1 MNKLDILIIVVIA
14 VPVLIGIS
22 SGFLKNLFG
31 FIGIIAGLIIAT
43 KFNEQISDFFM
54 ALSIPGAI
62 SNGLAFMGVIIFFYI
77 AGGFI
82 AGKLSRLNTFTT
94 SLDKLLGGIFGALQG
109 LVIASLVLLFLKFF
123 NFISVD
129 TMAQSLLYGKI
140 VGIAPE
146 IIKILGNIFPF
157 IRSTFEGSE
166 FFKVN

>member
-1 MNKLDILIIVVIA
+1 LNKFDILIAVIVAI
-14 VPVLIGIS
+14 PVLIGIS

-43 KFNEQISDFFM
+43 RFNEQISDFFI

-62 SNGLAFMGVIIFFYI
+62 ANSLAFLGVIIFFYI

-82 AGKLSRLNTFTT
+82 ARKLSKINSFTS
-94 SLDKLLGGIFGALQG
+94 SLDRLLGGIFGALQG

-123 NFISVD
+123 NFISVE
-129 TMAQSLLYGKI
+129 AIAGSLLYGKV

-146 IIKILGNIFPF
+146 ILRILGNIFPF
-157 IRSTFEGSE
+157 IRSTFEGSD
-166 FFKVN
+166 FFKVS

>member
-1 MNKLDILIIVVIA
+1 MNKLDILIAVIIA

-54 ALSIPGAI
+54 SMSIPSSIA
-62 SNGLAFMGVIIFFYI
+62 NGLAFMGIIVFFYI

-82 AGKLSRLNTFTT
+82 AQKLSRMNTFTT
-94 SLDKLLGGIFGALQG
+94 SIDKLLGGLFGALQG
-109 LVIASLVLLFLKFF
+109 LVLASIVLLFLKFF
-123 NFISVD
+123 NFVSAD
-129 TMAQSLLYGKI
+129 TIAGSLLYGKV

-146 IIKILGNIFPF
+146 IIRILGNIFPF
-157 IRSTFEGSE
+157 IRTTFDGSD
-166 FFKVN
+166 FFNVN